1 MKLGLVGHLLFQ
13 NKFKLCCEC
22 LDLCM
27 EKVIIS
33 CLLQGMNQK
42 EISERLTELEMV
54 PCSLS
59 AIEKT
64 IKKLKAQHGA
74 KTMFYLG
81 AKMAR
86 RK

>member
-1 MKLGLVGHLLFQ
+1 MDNHEYLYLF
-13 NKFKLCCEC
+13 
-22 LDLCM
+22 M

-64 IKKLKAQHGA
+64 IKKLKARHGA
-74 KTMFYLG
+74 KTMFHLG
-81 AKMAR
+81 AKIAG